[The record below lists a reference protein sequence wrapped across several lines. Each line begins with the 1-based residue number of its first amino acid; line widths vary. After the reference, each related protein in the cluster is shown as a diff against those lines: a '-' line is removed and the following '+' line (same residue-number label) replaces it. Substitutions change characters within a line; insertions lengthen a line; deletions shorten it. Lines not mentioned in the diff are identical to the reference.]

1 MATETWLH
9 FFGQHDASIRDSVSR
24 ALIQTG
30 MKTHGL
36 GPTTETGWG
45 ILCFRECSDQ
55 LCEFLGEVSQGGME
69 RVLAVAVS
77 DARLTHAHIWQLL
90 QAGASDVLLCSDVP
104 ELACRIAARLE
115 RWSAIEHLLQSSL
128 VKQILV
134 GSSPAWRAL
143 LRQVIE
149 VARFTDA
156 AVLIMGETGTGKEL
170 LARLIH
176 ELDPRTPKRE
186 LVLVDCST
194 IVPELSGS
202 EFFGHERG
210 AFTGAVSPRESA
222 FALADAGTLFLDEVG
237 ELPPGLQA
245 QLLRVVQEHK
255 YKRVGGNTWQHTDF
269 RLVCATNRDLLAG
282 VTQGEFRSD
291 LYYRLAGWV
300 FTTPPLRERQEDILP
315 LARHFLAQVHAGK
328 QPPDFDG
335 PVRDYLIRRDYPGN
349 VRDLKQLVWRIGQR
363 HVGPGPIT
371 VGDIPEEERLGYST
385 TSEDW
390 RNAHFESTIRQ
401 ALAMGVGLKRISQ
414 AAADAAIRIA
424 VAEEDGN
431 LQRAARRLD
440 VTDRALQLR
449 RANRRLDTS
458 AS

>member
-1 MATETWLH
+1 METEAWLH
-9 FFGQHDASIRDSVSR
+9 FFGQHDGSIRDGLAS
-24 ALIQTG
+24 ALAYTG
-30 MKTHGL
+30 MKTRDL
-36 GPTTETGWG
+36 APTTEAGWG
-45 ILCFRECSDQ
+45 ILCFGEFSDD
-55 LCEFLGEVSQGGME
+55 LCEVLCEVSQRGME
-69 RVLAVAVS
+69 RVLAVTVS
-77 DARLTHAHIWQLL
+77 DAGLAHEHIWQLL
-90 QAGASDVLLCSDVP
+90 HAGASDVCICVDLQ
-104 ELACRIAARLE
+104 ELARRIAARLE
-115 RWSAIEHLLQSSL
+115 RWSAIEQLLKSAL
-128 VKQILV
+128 VKQTLV
-134 GSSPAWRAL
+134 GTSPAWRFL

-156 AVLIMGETGTGKEL
+156 SVLIMGETGTGKEL
-170 LARLIH
+170 LARLMH
-176 ELDPRTPKRE
+176 ELDPRTPKRD
-186 LVLVDCST
+186 LVLVDCTT

-282 VTQGEFRSD
+282 VTRGEFRSD
-291 LYYRLAGWV
+291 LYYRIASWI
-300 FTTPPLRERQEDILP
+300 FKTPPLRDRREDILP
-315 LARHFLAQVHAGK
+315 LARHFLGQLHPGK

-335 PVRDYLIRRDYPGN
+335 PVREYLLRRDYPGN
-349 VRDLKQLVWRIGQR
+349 VRDLKQLVWRIGHR

-371 VGDIPEEERLGYST
+371 VGDIPEDERLVYGT
-385 TSEDW
+385 AFEDW
-390 RNAHFESTIRQ
+390 RSAHFESAIRQ
-401 ALAMGVGLKRISQ
+401 ALAMGAGLKSISQ

-431 LQRAARRLD
+431 LQRAAKRLD

-449 RANRRLDTS
+449 RANRRLDM
-458 AS
+458 